1 MSVKRNII
9 LQKEQKNQQQN
20 HRMQRRKNATT
31 PTPIGNNAD
40 LMNDVSVNKGSFVSR
55 NSKMTSSNNTSR
67 KTQLLRGDR
76 ILAII
81 MLFLVFVVCVII
93 MGMWDIRSFNGYHKS
108 TMPIVGV
115 SLNDNDTL
123 LDHEDKKKKT
133 TLTSTN
139 IRGSIRNTSND
150 LQNNVHDQQDITTKD
165 IGHGQ
170 QDNHEINDD
179 EPNDATRNKIQR
191 IRQEFYDRYG
201 GQTEAMSMLKRGII
215 PAWSANDDEAVSRAM
230 SHTAERILLA
240 KQKDDGKKFVMS
252 FGGYS
257 VTVGRGNYYHQSYPF
272 VMEKILQPL
281 FKDLDLDLVV
291 RNSAIGGIPSF
302 PYGWCLPN
310 FLGKD
315 SDVVSWD
322 YGMNEGQDADAF
334 ESYLRQ
340 SIATLDKRPMMISL
354 DTKRSRV
361 NMLKAYHD
369 NGVLLDSIAVGRG
382 DVVVKKE
389 ILQMKEEDRPPGFQ
403 KWDEWGAPKGSPGQ
417 SNWHPKLMEHELI
430 GWMIAMHFVDAIEIA
445 LDRIEQGGEITQID
459 KSAHA
464 KLSLLPP
471 PVSHVVQSDDPQ
483 TPSHLLYGVALQSDT
498 NLSNES
504 AWHMDPVSCR
514 TSFLPNIEGGLS
526 DIVVSGLTEDVG
538 DDLKS
543 RDDSQYSSGWVVD
556 VGKVERETKRK
567 VEKVGG
573 LGYIDMKNAIYG
585 IPQSGTL
592 RLAIPHEGPI
602 HDHFHDKDSD
612 MLASHWFDTLVFC
625 EVNEKRGDRECK
637 PETDMTF
644 IVGGVESKSVVQ
656 ITNAAAYLKK
666 LICINVVIPEDA
678 TITHRNANG
687 GMHEGDED
695 VVELTI
701 DVLVSNSKV
710 TRENGAC
717 SISHVVWQSH

>member
-1 MSVKRNII
+1 MASGNI
-9 LQKEQKNQQQN
+9 
-20 HRMQRRKNATT
+20 RKNRHKLL
-31 PTPIGNNAD
+31 GNWFFASL
-40 LMNDVSVNKGSFVSR
+40 LM
-55 NSKMTSSNNTSR
+55 
-67 KTQLLRGDR
+67 L
-76 ILAII
+76 
-81 MLFLVFVVCVII
+81 LFLVFVIVV
-93 MGMWDIRSFNGYHKS
+93 GTRDRSVESHHQ
-108 TMPIVGV
+108 
-115 SLNDNDTL
+115 DNDSVT
-123 LDHEDKKKKT
+123 KKMM
-133 TLTSTN
+133 
-139 IRGSIRNTSND
+139 RGSVPTKD
-150 LQNNVHDQQDITTKD
+150 LQNDRAKMT
-165 IGHGQ
+165 
-170 QDNHEINDD
+170 NDLMYD
-179 EPNDATRNKIQR
+179 FKNARDKIRQ

-215 PAWSANDDEAVSRAM
+215 PASSMDETSINMAM
-230 SHTAERILLA
+230 RHTAERILLA
-240 KQKDDGKKFVMS
+240 AQNVEKRFVMS

-272 VMEKILQPL
+272 VMEKVLQPL
-281 FKDLDLDLVV
+281 FKNMDLELIV

-340 SIATLDKRPMMISL
+340 SVATLDKRPMMILL

-369 NGVLLDSIAVGRG
+369 NGSLLDSIAVGRG
-382 DVVVKKE
+382 EVVVKKD
-389 ILQMKEEDRPPGFQ
+389 IFQLKEEDRPIGFQ

-417 SNWHPKLMEHELI
+417 SNWHPKMMEHELI
-430 GWMIAMHFVDAIEIA
+430 GWMIAMHFVDAVEVA
-445 LDRIEQGGEITQID
+445 LDMAQSGNVQID
-459 KSAHA
+459 KSAHV

-471 PVSHVVQSDDPQ
+471 PVSHVVHSNEPQ
-483 TPSHLLYGVALQSDT
+483 TPSHLLYGVALQSHNSSDA
-498 NLSNES
+498 SP
-504 AWHMDPVSCR
+504 WHMDPVSCR
-514 TSFLPNIEGGLS
+514 TSFLPNIQGGLS
-526 DIVVSGLTEDVG
+526 DIVVSGVTQDVG

-543 RDDSQYSSGWVVD
+543 RDDSQYNSGWVVD
-556 VGKVERETKRK
+556 VGKVERDTKRK
-567 VEKVGG
+567 VERVGG

-592 RLAIPHEGPI
+592 RFSIPHEGPI
-602 HDHFHDKDSD
+602 HSHDHDHDPD
-612 MLASHWFDTLVFC
+612 MLAASHWFDTLVFC
-625 EVNEKRGDRECK
+625 EVNEKRGSNECK

-666 LICINVVIPEDA
+666 LICINVGIPEDA
-678 TITHRNANG
+678 VITLKTANG
-687 GMHEGDED
+687 D
-695 VVELTI
+695 VSEQNEVAELTI
-701 DVLVSNSKV
+701 DVFVSNPNV